1 MNTCESFFHDVSS
14 SFYQNGSYIQIVIT
28 TLLKSLIID
37 FHTHSGWYLFK
48 HSNQIR
54 FKMTVKWLMS
64 IKRWL
69 GWQWDFQNE
78 KGWCEASAFDQQDI
92 TCLETVHTTRFVFGN
107 TFIDIMI
114 VKVEQFLDLEILG
127 SVPSVHGRC
136 TDDQIL
142 WIFLTRAPF
151 CHFPPKNNR
160 GVHRLVHGW
169 SKFSLNLGENLKFC
183 SSVHQRARPYKFVGS
198 ILAEFSLCV
207 TFKSI
212 NISKRSKK
220 FSKHVIIG
228 IW

>member
-1 MNTCESFFHDVSS
+1 
-14 SFYQNGSYIQIVIT
+14 
-28 TLLKSLIID
+28 
-37 FHTHSGWYLFK
+37 
-48 HSNQIR
+48 
-54 FKMTVKWLMS
+54 MS

-198 ILAEFSLCV
+198 ILAEFSLSV
-207 TFKSI
+207 TFMSI
-212 NISKRSKK
+212 NMSKRSGK
-220 FSKHVIIG
+220 FPKHFIICIRG
-228 IW
+228 WPLVFAAQIGLWGKPWVDVLLQRSQQSGLPILRPKVSTIHMHARMPAVPL